1 MQPHEI
7 PGRATYCVHICSK
20 LDRVPARDVVPHVPG
35 FDIDRILGPGYMLEI
50 NHIYLE
56 IGDDKDKV
64 KYITEMT
71 YQGVITTEFDVIR
84 SSRSH
89 RCGVSQGQL
98 RGATIAEAIRMST
111 PPSFDP
117 IKNNCWDYVTSFM
130 GNVGWPEDDSMESIS
145 LAEIE
150 MQLRHALQAKG
161 EDMRTFL
168 ERNPEALSILCRS
181 GYPPALHAKRLLE
194 RGPN

>member
-1 MQPHEI
+1 MHPDEI
-7 PGRATYCVHICSK
+7 SKRGTYCAHVCSK
-20 LDRVPARDVVPHVPG
+20 LDRVPARDVLPHVPG

-56 IGDDKDKV
+56 IGDAKDKV

-89 RCGVSQGQL
+89 RCGVSQEQL
-98 RGATIAEAIRMST
+98 RGSTIAEAIRSST

-130 GNVGWPEDDSMESIS
+130 GHVGWDEITHCESIS
-145 LAEIE
+145 LDDISR
-150 MQLRHALQAKG
+150 QLRSALQAKG

-168 ERNPEALSILCRS
+168 ERNPEALKILCRS

-194 RGPN
+194 SGPN

>member
-1 MQPHEI
+1 M
-7 PGRATYCVHICSK
+7 S
-20 LDRVPARDVVPHVPG
+20 
-35 FDIDRILGPGYMLEI
+35 LGPAGA
-50 NHIYLE
+50 
-56 IGDDKDKV
+56 IG
-64 KYITEMT
+64 
-71 YQGVITTEFDVIR
+71 
-84 SSRSH
+84 
-89 RCGVSQGQL
+89 GVSQGQL
-98 RGATIAEAIRMST
+98 RGTTIAGGIRMSM

-117 IKNNCWDYVTSFM
+117 IKNNCWDYVTCFM
-130 GNVGWPEDDSMESIS
+130 GNVGWPEDDSMESVS

-150 MQLRHALQAKG
+150 IQLRHALQAKG

>member
-1 MQPHEI
+1 
-7 PGRATYCVHICSK
+7 
-20 LDRVPARDVVPHVPG
+20 
-35 FDIDRILGPGYMLEI
+35 MLEI

-56 IGDDKDKV
+56 IGDAKDQA

-89 RCGVSQGQL
+89 RCGVSTERLPGSY
-98 RGATIAEAIRMST
+98 IAEAIKSST

-117 IKNNCWDYVTSFM
+117 IKNNCWDYVTEFM
-130 GNVGWPEDDSMESIS
+130 RNVGWNEHNDGFSS
-145 LAEIE
+145 LYIPAE
-150 MQLRHALQAKG
+150 MSVQLHRALQAKG

-168 ERNPEALSILCRS
+168 ERNPEALRILCS
-181 GYPPALHAKRLLE
+181 GYPPVLHAKRLLE
-194 RGPN
+194 SGPS